1 MTKRSK
7 LFVLVCVGAACL
19 SSIACYGGSGSVYV
33 GVSGPGPW
41 YGYPRG
47 GYPGGVWVG
56 APICCAMG
64 EPLESTDRYAET
76 VREVPD
82 GEAKPLVDA
91 KRLPTEEAAI
101 VAKQARQPK
110 PVEDGERD

>member
-56 APICCAMG
+56 APNCARF
-64 EPLESTDRYAET
+64 PTTTPTSTSPAASIR
-76 VREVPD
+76 RFP
-82 GEAKPLVDA
+82 
-91 KRLPTEEAAI
+91 RLSSVTLSGP
-101 VAKQARQPK
+101 R
-110 PVEDGERD
+110 RR